1 MARNVLV
8 LFFDSFI
15 RLWFFH
21 LASIPQ
27 TYQMIMI
34 YFGHLLNAGLS
45 GEQSKGAAVL
55 MGILKESAETDC
67 DLPTMG

>member
-1 MARNVLV
+1 MCWYFL
-8 LFFDSFI
+8 DCFI

-27 TYQMIMI
+27 TYLMIMI

-45 GEQSKGAAVL
+45 GEQSEGAAVL
-55 MGILKESAETDC
+55 MGILKGSSETDC
-67 DLPTMG
+67 DLPTIG